1 MRRHD
6 PYALPERI
14 GRSIEA
20 SAPAGAGDLR
30 RIADAWVEVV
40 GPALAAHAMPARR
53 RRDGGLVIHVTDA
66 SWQQAVELERRRLT
80 TLLRERLG
88 DETITEFRVE
98 IGPVAARPA
107 DGAADG
113 APDAVATPPRPPGPR
128 ARALTAGVQDER
140 LRAALAAVIEHTSK
154 GAESR
159 S

>member
-1 MRRHD
+1 MRRRD

-14 GRSIEA
+14 GSSIET

-88 DETITEFRVE
+88 DEAMTELRVE
-98 IGPVAARPA
+98 IGPVAARPT
-107 DGAADG
+107 DQ
-113 APDAVATPPRPPGPR
+113 APNAVATPPRPPSPR

-140 LRAALAAVIEHTSK
+140 LRAAIAAVIEHTSESE
-154 GAESR
+154 ESR